1 MWIPEGTAVTVLE
14 APYVLHRQPPYF
26 APDPDPDTFWPE
38 RWLRTS
44 SAKRTPKQFT
54 AAAATATATDL
65 TANRDVSAV
74 ELSTEVQSANGEV
87 RISAAAFIPFSYSSA
102 SCAGRLVECAKE
114 RK

>member
-1 MWIPEGTAVTVLE
+1 MDPRRHGVTVLE

-38 RWLRTS
+38 RWLHTS
-44 SAKRTPKQFT
+44 SAKRTPKQF
-54 AAAATATATDL
+54 AAATATATDL

>member
-1 MWIPEGTAVTVLE
+1 MDPRRHGVTVLE

-38 RWLRTS
+38 RWLHTS
-44 SAKRTPKQFT
+44 SAKRTPKQF
-54 AAAATATATDL
+54 AAATATATDL
-65 TANRDVSAV
+65 TANRNVSAV